1 MTYGIRYLSVIR
13 SLPVRFISGLAR
25 LPLINH
31 MDNLN
36 ILVNVSLSR
45 FVQSRLQQARML
57 IGYCTNILSDN
68 NQAELCSCP
77 VQ

>member
-31 MDNLN
+31 MDNLK

-68 NQAELCSCP
+68 N
-77 VQ
+77 